1 MLKGKLGYGKWNNKE
16 SEEVKWMITVCK
28 ENMCTGCMAC
38 VEVCNKDAIKI
49 VDSLKSYNALIEE
62 DKCIGCNKCK
72 HVCQN
77 NERVEL
83 KKPQSW
89 HQGWSENETI
99 RTKAAS
105 GGLASSLMKA
115 FIEKKDGY
123 VCGCTF
129 VEGEFQFKITN
140 QTSEIHCF
148 AGSKYV
154 KSNPKGIYKEIK
166 MLLKNGKNVLF
177 VGLPC
182 QVAGLKKYIGRWN
195 SNLYTVDLICHGTP
209 SPILLDKYLKEH
221 NVELKKIKDLRFREK
236 NNFRLSDVYTP
247 ITNRNMPDRFLFAFL
262 KSLIYTENCYHCNY
276 AEENRVSDIT
286 LGDSWGSTLPM
297 EEQKK
302 GISLIMCQNEKG
314 EELLDLSE
322 VHLKNVERIIA
333 MEHNG
338 QLNSPASYNSKRD
351 LFFALIKKG
360 KKFDRIIFK
369 LYPGIFIR
377 QYIKFILKKVKII
390 RGGGTIN

>member
-1 MLKGKLGYGKWNNKE
+1 
-16 SEEVKWMITVCK
+16 MITVCK

-62 DKCIGCNKCK
+62 DKCIGCDKCK
-72 HVCQN
+72 RVCQN
-77 NERVEL
+77 NENVEL

-89 HQGWSENETI
+89 HQGWSKNETT
-99 RTKAAS
+99 RTRAAS

-115 FIEKKDGY
+115 FIEKKEGY

-129 VEGEFQFKITN
+129 FEGEFQFKVTN
-140 QTSEIHCF
+140 QTSEIQCF
-148 AGSKYV
+148 SGSKYV
-154 KSNPKGIYKEIK
+154 KSNPQKIYKEIRA
-166 MLLKNGKNVLF
+166 LLENGKNVLF

-182 QVAGLKKYIGRWN
+182 QVAGVKKYIGRRS
-195 SNLYTVDLICHGTP
+195 SNLYTIDLICHGTP
-209 SPILLDKYLKEH
+209 SPKLLGIYLKEH

-236 NNFRLSDVYTP
+236 NSFRLSDEYSP
-247 ITNRNMPDRFLFAFL
+247 ITNRDMPDRFLFAFL

-286 LGDSWGSTLPM
+286 LGDSWGSTLPV

-302 GISLIMCQNEKG
+302 GISLIMCQTEKG
-314 EELLDLSE
+314 EELLALSE
-322 VHLKNVERIIA
+322 THLENVERKIA

-338 QLNSPASYNSKRD
+338 QLNSPVSYNSKRES
-351 LFFALIKKG
+351 FFELMKKG
-360 KKFDRIIFK
+360 KKFDYIIFK
-369 LYPGIFIR
+369 LYPSIFIR

-390 RGGGTIN
+390 RGGVPLIRYSLFYKSNDEE